1 MDKETTSKRLKQ
13 LMNERGLRQ
22 VDILE
27 KVKPYSEAHKVPI
40 SKSNISMY
48 VSGRVEPSQDKL
60 LVLGMALGVSP
71 SWLMGFDVPM
81 ELPKSISG
89 HSDGNKDCVKN
100 QLQVLIDKESNDE
113 QFLKRMLAYAKLLSE
128 NPEA

>member
-1 MDKETTSKRLKQ
+1 MEKETTSKRLKQ

-27 KVKPYSEAHKVPI
+27 KVKPYSKAHNVPI

-60 LVLGMALGVSP
+60 IVLGMALDVSP
-71 SWLMGFDVPM
+71 SWLMGFDVQK
-81 ELPKSISG
+81 ELPTSISG
-89 HSDGNKDCVKN
+89 HCEGNKDCVKN
-100 QLQVLIDKESNDE
+100 QLQNLIEEEGNDE
-113 QFLKRMLAYAKLLSE
+113 KFIRRMLTYAKFLKE

>member
-1 MDKETTSKRLKQ
+1 MEKETTSKRLKQ

-27 KVKPYSEAHKVPI
+27 KVKPYSKEYNVPI

-60 LVLGMALGVSP
+60 IVLGMALDVSP
-71 SWLMGFDVPM
+71 SWLMGFDVPK
-81 ELPKSISG
+81 EFPTSISG
-89 HSDGNKDCVKN
+89 HCEGSKDCAKN
-100 QLQVLIDKESNDE
+100 QLQILIEEEGNDE
-113 QFLKRMLAYAKLLSE
+113 TFIRRMLTYAKFLKE
-128 NPEA
+128 HPEA